1 MMNKWT
7 ELTKYIES
15 EKIRREAFAKRI
27 FESKTESQFFPFFN
41 AQYLAFV
48 EISRKIKELE
58 QKEKENENE

>member
-1 MMNKWT
+1 MDKWT

-15 EKIRREAFAKRI
+15 EKIRREALAKRI

-41 AQYLAFV
+41 AQYLAFS

>member
-1 MMNKWT
+1 MDKWT

-15 EKIRREAFAKRI
+15 EKIRREALAKCI

-41 AQYLAFV
+41 AQYLAFA
-48 EISRKIKELE
+48 EISRKIKELK

>member
-1 MMNKWT
+1 MNKWT

-15 EKIRREAFAKRI
+15 EEIRREALAKRV

-41 AQYLAFV
+41 AQYLAFA

-58 QKEKENENE
+58 QKEKETDNE